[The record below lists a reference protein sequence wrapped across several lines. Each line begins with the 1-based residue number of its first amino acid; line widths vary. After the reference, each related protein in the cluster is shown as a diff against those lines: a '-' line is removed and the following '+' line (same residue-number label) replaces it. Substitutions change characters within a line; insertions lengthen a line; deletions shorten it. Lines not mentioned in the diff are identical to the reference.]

1 MREQLD
7 LFDQQLGVSEQKT
20 IYFARP
26 LTSTGLSSVGQ
37 FVSAVN
43 ESEILNG
50 QIVTAIDKQLFVIE
64 KLVASTQI
72 IPEKDIIQVTKTQQ
86 NLEQFLSDKLQASYP
101 IIRILFDE

>member
-1 MREQLD
+1 MWEQLD
-7 LFDQQLGVSEQKT
+7 LFDQQLVVTKQKT
-20 IYFARP
+20 VYFARP
-26 LTSTGLSSVGQ
+26 LTGTGLSSVGQ
-37 FVSAVN
+37 FVSSVN
-43 ESEILNG
+43 ESEILNR

-64 KLVASTQI
+64 NPVASTQM

>member
-1 MREQLD
+1 MWEQLD
-7 LFDQQLGVSEQKT
+7 LFDQQLGVSEQKK

-26 LTSTGLSSVGQ
+26 LTGTGLSSVGQ

-86 NLEQFLSDKLQASYP
+86 NLEQLLSDKLQASYP

>member
-1 MREQLD
+1 MWEQLD
-7 LFDQQLGVSEQKT
+7 LFDQQLVVTKQKT
-20 IYFARP
+20 VYFARP
-26 LTSTGLSSVGQ
+26 LTGTGFSSVGQ

-50 QIVTAIDKQLFVIE
+50 QIVTTIDKQLFAIE
-64 KLVASTQI
+64 KPVASTQV
-72 IPEKDIIQVTKTQQ
+72 IPEKDIIQVIKTQQ

>member
-1 MREQLD
+1 MWEQLD

-26 LTSTGLSSVGQ
+26 LTGTGLSSVGQ

-50 QIVTAIDKQLFVIE
+50 QIVTTIDKQLFAIE
-64 KLVASTQI
+64 KPVASTQV
-72 IPEKDIIQVTKTQQ
+72 IPEKDIIQVIKTQQ

>member
-1 MREQLD
+1 MWEQLD
-7 LFDQQLGVSEQKT
+7 LFDQQLGVAEQKT

-26 LTSTGLSSVGQ
+26 LTVTGLSSVGQ

-50 QIVTAIDKQLFVIE
+50 QIVTTIDKQLFAIE
-64 KLVASTQI
+64 KPVASTQV